1 MHKTVIA
8 VAACAMLAGAGCH
21 KAKNDANAKTEP
33 ATPVETGSNAAGS
46 GSAKSTETANAEPDP
61 WAKAP
66 EHASTLGADTG
77 DGLAKLNLG
86 ATPAPGSGA
95 TAPIKDEKA
104 FLRGIPTDKSDTKP
118 IQAFAGVKETGFRV
132 VYTDSPDATHQALAQ
147 VLADNKVFESLAE
160 ALNRIVRLP
169 QTVDIQLT
177 DCGTINA
184 FYDPNGRRIIVCYE
198 LMTYFAQMFKPV
210 AENDDQL
217 GMAVIGA
224 TTFALFHEVGHGLID
239 ILDLPAV
246 GREEDS
252 VDQLATMILIAD
264 GDSGVGMALSGAH
277 WFQLQEQAQTNQT
290 PFSDEHSFD
299 MQRFY
304 NILCMVYGSD
314 PTKYADFVPDTLP
327 QERSERCQAEFGKI
341 SKSWERLL
349 QPYLTNEAAT
359 NVDYQPSV
367 DPSET
372 TDTPPPANNGG
383 GATITCEQVAQKAI
397 ELIGEAAVEKAKTMT
412 DEQIADL
419 KTQLE
424 SQLPAFAEQFLAQC
438 AKEDWPD
445 KDRQCVLDATSI
457 DDAGK
462 CGIQ

>member
-1 MHKTVIA
+1 MHKIVIA
-8 VAACAMLAGAGCH
+8 LAACAALAGCH
-21 KAKNDANAKTEP
+21 KAKNNANARTET
-33 ATPVETGSNAAGS
+33 ATPVETGSAAAGS
-46 GSAKSTETANAEPDP
+46 AKPADTAKTEADP

-66 EHASTLGADTG
+66 DQASTLGASTG
-77 DGLAKLNLG
+77 DGIAKLNLSTG
-86 ATPAPGSGA
+86 PAPGGVA
-95 TAPIKDEKA
+95 NLKDEKA
-104 FLRGIPTDKSDTKP
+104 FLKGIPTDKDDTKP
-118 IQAFAGVKETGFRV
+118 IQAFAGVKESGFRV
-132 VYTDSPDATHQALAQ
+132 VYTDSTDPVHQGFAQ
-147 VLADNKVFESLAE
+147 VLAENKVFETLAE

-184 FYDPNGRRIIVCYE
+184 FYDPQGRRIIVCYE
-198 LMTYFAQMFKPV
+198 LLTYFAQMFKPV

-239 ILDLPAV
+239 ILDLPTV

-264 GDSGVGMALSGAH
+264 GDAGVGMALSGAH
-277 WFQLQEQAQTNQT
+277 WFQLQESAGTNQT

-314 PTKYADFVPDTLP
+314 PTKFANFVPDTLP
-327 QERSERCQAEFGKI
+327 QERSERCPQEFSHI
-341 SKSWERLL
+341 SKAWERLL
-349 QPYLTNEAAT
+349 QPYLTNDAAA

-367 DPSET
+367 DPTET
-372 TDTPPPANNGG
+372 ADQAPPANNAG

-397 ELIGEAAVEKAKTMT
+397 ELIGEAAVEKAKTMS
-412 DEQIADL
+412 EEEVAEL
-419 KTQLE
+419 KSQLE

-445 KDRQCVLDATSI
+445 KDRQCVLDADSI
-457 DDAGK
+457 DAAAK